1 MNRQYIIEIT
11 MNEKKTN
18 KVNTGY
24 RPHLA
29 LPNSDELL
37 GVQFVNFIDEV
48 ITNQPTLAVIET
60 MYDID
65 YSSLQV
71 NTIFDI
77 REGRNIV
84 GKGIIKEII

>member
-1 MNRQYIIEIT
+1 MNKQYIIEIT
-11 MNEKKTN
+11 MNNKKTN
-18 KVNTGY
+18 KVNIGY

-37 GVQFVNFIDEV
+37 GVQFIDLLDEV

-77 REGRNIV
+77 REGQNIV